1 MYIMSCQRDVL
12 MCKNNF
18 DADPKWTKMLK
29 GYKAELSKGVLL
41 VISTLTLKV
50 TLV

>member
-1 MYIMSCQRDVL
+1 

-18 DADPKWTKMLK
+18 DTDPKWTKMLK
-29 GYKAELSKGVLL
+29 GYKTELSKDVLL
-41 VISTLTLKV
+41 VISTLTLKM